1 MCGKYGVNMNDEKE
15 KYTADDYRETSFL
28 VIDDEDSSK
37 VIHDF
42 CDAVFAQQL
51 PSENDK
57 NEDVKEQHDAE
68 ELILS
73 GKEFLAHFIIDL
85 PKPITIVQEVYH
97 IDRSF
102 RDTYYMYFSNQHFQ
116 VERYS
121 RRLSFFFG
129 SYGRKKF
136 LGNSSKIQ
144 TELENNFIGCC
155 VINPLVAG
163 GLGRTLINPKYVL
176 PKKELPVY
184 MRLSDFCVHIYGRTL
199 KVRAFPYRMQD
210 QETMRCAEVTLMN
223 ILEYYSNGYNDYKS
237 ALPSEIIEKEREC
250 AYERVLPSRGITYTV
265 LTKVLSEFGFS
276 PRLYHISAIDD
287 FEYSSI
293 RRENELRRWLHYY
306 IESGIPV
313 AIGLGSV
320 EGNESGHSMVCIGH
334 GKAKDTLKNQAYRN
348 RWISWENRNQAHP
361 IINSADFY
369 EDYVVV
375 DDNQPVYQV
384 RSFDNLSLYP
394 NMRVENLAVP
404 LYKRMFLDA
413 PDATS
418 TIRSL
423 LNDERLGLNVWAK
436 DCLHEGESVVVRMF
450 MASSRSYKAFRAKT
464 LSGVLVKELYTLIP
478 MPRFIWVCELYRIG
492 DYDNLMAFGEIVIDA
507 TSAPNHSHQSLIL
520 MHYPKLIAYR
530 EPDQNEAGFSKMA
543 ELQSDQL
550 IPGYRRNLDEITLE

>member
-1 MCGKYGVNMNDEKE
+1 M
-15 KYTADDYRETSFL
+15 
-28 VIDDEDSSK
+28 
-37 VIHDF
+37 
-42 CDAVFAQQL
+42 L
-51 PSENDK
+51 PS
-57 NEDVKEQHDAE
+57 
-68 ELILS
+68 S
-73 GKEFLAHFIIDL
+73 
-85 PKPITIVQEVYH
+85 
-97 IDRSF
+97 
-102 RDTYYMYFSNQHFQ
+102 
-116 VERYS
+116 
-121 RRLSFFFG
+121 
-129 SYGRKKF
+129 
-136 LGNSSKIQ
+136 
-144 TELENNFIGCC
+144 
-155 VINPLVAG
+155 
-163 GLGRTLINPKYVL
+163 
-176 PKKELPVY
+176 
-184 MRLSDFCVHIYGRTL
+184 
-199 KVRAFPYRMQD
+199 
-210 QETMRCAEVTLMN
+210 
-223 ILEYYSNGYNDYKS
+223 
-237 ALPSEIIEKEREC
+237 
-250 AYERVLPSRGITYTV
+250 GITYTV

-507 TSAPNHSHQSLIL
+507 TSAPNRSHQSLIL

>member
-184 MRLSDFCVHIYGRTL
+184 MRLSDFCVHIYGRNNL
-199 KVRAFPYRMQD
+199 
-210 QETMRCAEVTLMN
+210 
-223 ILEYYSNGYNDYKS
+223 
-237 ALPSEIIEKEREC
+237 II
-250 AYERVLPSRGITYTV
+250 P
-265 LTKVLSEFGFS
+265 
-276 PRLYHISAIDD
+276 
-287 FEYSSI
+287 
-293 RRENELRRWLHYY
+293 
-306 IESGIPV
+306 
-313 AIGLGSV
+313 
-320 EGNESGHSMVCIGH
+320 
-334 GKAKDTLKNQAYRN
+334 KNA
-348 RWISWENRNQAHP
+348 
-361 IINSADFY
+361 
-369 EDYVVV
+369 
-375 DDNQPVYQV
+375 
-384 RSFDNLSLYP
+384 
-394 NMRVENLAVP
+394 
-404 LYKRMFLDA
+404 
-413 PDATS
+413 
-418 TIRSL
+418 
-423 LNDERLGLNVWAK
+423 
-436 DCLHEGESVVVRMF
+436 
-450 MASSRSYKAFRAKT
+450 
-464 LSGVLVKELYTLIP
+464 
-478 MPRFIWVCELYRIG
+478 
-492 DYDNLMAFGEIVIDA
+492 
-507 TSAPNHSHQSLIL
+507 
-520 MHYPKLIAYR
+520 
-530 EPDQNEAGFSKMA
+530 
-543 ELQSDQL
+543 
-550 IPGYRRNLDEITLE
+550 

>member
-1 MCGKYGVNMNDEKE
+1 MVRITIHLCGKYGVNMNDEKE

-237 ALPSEIIEKEREC
+237 ALPSEIIEGCHRHSDGSDIQLHFRFEETGCKYVTCCVDNSSCGDCNCMGVKEKSKIYCRDDTVC
-250 AYERVLPSRGITYTV
+250 GFNRSVAYIVY
-265 LTKVLSEFGFS
+265 
-276 PRLYHISAIDD
+276 IS
-287 FEYSSI
+287 
-293 RRENELRRWLHYY
+293 
-306 IESGIPV
+306 SGYCK
-313 AIGLGSV
+313 
-320 EGNESGHSMVCIGH
+320 ECIGR
-334 GKAKDTLKNQAYRN
+334 GN
-348 RWISWENRNQAHP
+348 R
-361 IINSADFY
+361 
-369 EDYVVV
+369 
-375 DDNQPVYQV
+375 
-384 RSFDNLSLYP
+384 
-394 NMRVENLAVP
+394 
-404 LYKRMFLDA
+404 K
-413 PDATS
+413 
-418 TIRSL
+418 
-423 LNDERLGLNVWAK
+423 K
-436 DCLHEGESVVVRMF
+436 SV
-450 MASSRSYKAFRAKT
+450 
-464 LSGVLVKELYTLIP
+464 
-478 MPRFIWVCELYRIG
+478 
-492 DYDNLMAFGEIVIDA
+492 
-507 TSAPNHSHQSLIL
+507 
-520 MHYPKLIAYR
+520 
-530 EPDQNEAGFSKMA
+530 
-543 ELQSDQL
+543 
-550 IPGYRRNLDEITLE
+550 